1 MTSIDAAVE
10 SVSPMKKEL
19 PHDMDAEQ
27 GFLCSCMNNNKV
39 ISKTVDRVSQEYFH
53 YEANKIIWQTM
64 VDMWYAKKAID
75 LLTLSSEIRK
85 KGMIDEVGGD
95 HHITHLYT
103 LIGSSDNYD
112 VYLQTI
118 EDCMIRRRILNTCKQ
133 IFIDAFDRTIDP
145 ETLQESAS
153 KEITGMVSTKTDVRV
168 AKEVLTSCVNR
179 WEDAAR
185 TNGEINRGHP
195 SGISKWD
202 KATRGFRP
210 KTLHVIAGSA
220 KAGKTTSALQMVT
233 NPTVQSNV
241 PIGIISMEMSAEE
254 IMDKH
259 IACIAN
265 IALSDLLDG
274 KLKKEDHARLTKA
287 ISETMNRPIHIVDE
301 ACMNVNQFRARCR
314 RLVAEYK
321 VEIIMVDY
329 AQLME
334 GNDPKNREREVAEVS
349 RTAKIIAKELNI
361 SVVLLAQLNEQGAV
375 RESRTFYMDC
385 DSFTKIMPDE
395 EGNDPDDY
403 IMQITHNRH
412 GGAMTIPMKFIKH
425 QARFE
430 QRIVQ
435 Q

>member
-1 MTSIDAAVE
+1 
-10 SVSPMKKEL
+10 MKREL
-19 PHDMDAEQ
+19 PHDMDSEQ
-27 GFLCSCMNNNKV
+27 GFLCSCMNNNKI

-53 YEANKIIWQTM
+53 FDANKQIWQAM
-64 VDMWYAKKAID
+64 VDMWYDKKAVD
-75 LLTLSSEIRK
+75 LLTLSSELRK
-85 KGMIDEVGGD
+85 RNILEDVGGD
-95 HHITHLYT
+95 QHITHLYT
-103 LIGSSDNYD
+103 LIGTSANYD
-112 VYLQTI
+112 VYLQTM
-118 EDCMIRRRILNTCKQ
+118 EDCMIRRRILLTCKQ
-133 IFIDAFDRTIDP
+133 IFVDAFDRTIDP

-153 KEITGMVSTKTDVRV
+153 KEITGMVSTKTEVRAAKDVL
-168 AKEVLTSCVNR
+168 ASCVNR

-210 KTLHVIAGSA
+210 KTLHVIAGAA

-233 NPTVQSNV
+233 NPTIEKNV
-241 PIGIISMEMSAEE
+241 PVAIISMEMSAEE

-259 IACIAN
+259 IACISN

-274 KLKKEDHARLTKA
+274 KLRKEDHMRLSKA

-314 RLVAEYK
+314 RLVAEHK

-349 RTAKIIAKELNI
+349 RTAKIVAKELNVCI
-361 SVVLLAQLNEQGAV
+361 VLLAQLNEQGNV

-385 DSFTKIMPDE
+385 DSFTRIIPDE
-395 EGNDPDDY
+395 ESKNPEDY
-403 IMQITHNRH
+403 LMQITHNRH
-412 GGAMTIPMKFIKH
+412 GAAISIPMKFIKH

>member
-1 MTSIDAAVE
+1 M
-10 SVSPMKKEL
+10 SPMKKEL
-19 PHDMDAEQ
+19 PHDMNAEQ
-27 GFLCSCMNNNKV
+27 GFLCSAMNSNKI
-39 ISKTVDRVSQEYFH
+39 ISKTVDRVNKDHFH
-53 YEANKIIWQTM
+53 FDANKHIWQTM
-64 VDMWYAKKAID
+64 VDMWYDKKAID
-75 LLTLSSEIRK
+75 LLTLTCELRN
-85 KGMIDEVGGD
+85 KGLLEAVGGE
-95 HHITHLYT
+95 HGVTEVYT
-103 LIGSSDNYD
+103 VVPTSANWD
-112 VYLQTI
+112 VYLQTM
-118 EDCMIRRRILNTCKQ
+118 EDVMIRRRILLTCKQ
-133 IFIDAFDRTIDP
+133 IFVDAFDRTIDP
-145 ETLQESAS
+145 ETLQETAS

-168 AKEVLTSCVNR
+168 AKDILTSCVNR

-195 SGISKWD
+195 SGITKWD
-202 KATRGFRP
+202 KATRAFRP
-210 KTLHVIAGSA
+210 KTLHVIAGAA
-220 KAGKTTSALQMVT
+220 KAGKTTSALQMIT

-241 PIGIISMEMSAEE
+241 PVAIISMEMSAEE

-259 IACIAN
+259 IACISN

-274 KLKKEDHARLTKA
+274 KLRKEDHMRLSKA

-301 ACMNVNQFRARCR
+301 ACMNVSQFRARCR
-314 RLVAEYK
+314 RLVAEHK

-349 RTAKIIAKELNI
+349 RTAKIVAKELNVCI
-361 SVVLLAQLNEQGAV
+361 VLLAQLNEQGAV

-385 DSFTKIMPDE
+385 DSFTRIIQDE
-395 EGNDPDDY
+395 ESKNPEDY
-403 IMQITHNRH
+403 LMQITHNRH
-412 GGAMTIPMKFIKH
+412 GAAISIPMKFIKH

>member
-1 MTSIDAAVE
+1 
-10 SVSPMKKEL
+10 MKREL
-19 PHDMDAEQ
+19 PHDMDAEH
-27 GFLCSCMNNNKV
+27 GFLCSAMNNDKI
-39 ISKTVDRVSQEYFH
+39 ISKTVDRVNKDYFH
-53 YEANKIIWQTM
+53 QDTNKIIWQAM

-75 LLTLSSEIRK
+75 LLTLTCELRGQGVLEQI
-85 KGMIDEVGGD
+85 GGEY
-95 HHITHLYT
+95 HITHIYT
-103 LIGSSDNYD
+103 MVPTSANWD
-112 VYLQTI
+112 VYLQTM
-118 EDCMIRRRILNTCKQ
+118 EDVMIRRNILITCKQ
-133 IFIDAFDRTIDP
+133 IFTDAFDRTIDP

-153 KEITGMVSTKTDVRV
+153 KGIIGMVSTKTEVRAAKDVL
-168 AKEVLTSCVNR
+168 ASCVNR

-202 KATRGFRP
+202 KATRAFRP
-210 KTLHVIAGSA
+210 KTLHVIAGAA

-233 NPTVQSNV
+233 NPVIQKNV

-274 KLKKEDHARLTKA
+274 KLRNDDYTRLTKV
-287 ISETMNRPIHIVDE
+287 IGETMKRPIHIVDE

-314 RLVAEYK
+314 RLVAEHK

-349 RTAKIIAKELNI
+349 RTAKIVAKELNV

-385 DSFTKIMPDE
+385 DSFTKIIPDE
-395 EGNDPDDY
+395 ESKNPEDY
-403 IMQITHNRH
+403 LMQITHNRH
-412 GGAMTIPMKFIKH
+412 GGAISIPVKFIKH